1 MMSVCT
7 NLMASFSMA
16 WLRHGAHMTICT
28 INETKVRGA
37 VMQKFNINWYTES
50 EHQPIWS

>member
-16 WLRHGAHMTICT
+16 RLHQGAHMTICT
-28 INETKVRGA
+28 TDETKVRG
-37 VMQKFNINWYTES
+37 VVIQKFNITES
-50 EHQPIWS
+50 EKQPI